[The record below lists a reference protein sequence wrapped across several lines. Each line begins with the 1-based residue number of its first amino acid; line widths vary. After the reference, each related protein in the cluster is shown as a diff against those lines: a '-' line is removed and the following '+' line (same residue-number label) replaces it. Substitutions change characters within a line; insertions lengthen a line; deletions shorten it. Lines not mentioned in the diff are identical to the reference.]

1 MFSSYLSLSLTAI
14 YEAATMQ
21 LHKIVKLELR
31 KLQFIALKFCEWL
44 HILFICNFSV
54 LFLCFCSSKLPGQK
68 FIKVHKLQNTIM
80 FWKLPTHATHE
91 WKCADEPERFQ
102 QLNRFSRSPCSKNPY
117 GALRD
122 MKFQSQKFSIV
133 NRKWVKIAKGSRN
146 KSGSNV
152 EEDA

>member
-1 MFSSYLSLSLTAI
+1 MYVLCGFISLFSKNSVIGCSLNKMFSSYLSLSLTAI

-68 FIKVHKLQNTIM
+68 FINCKIQSCFGSCLQMRLTNGSVQM
-80 FWKLPTHATHE
+80 N
-91 WKCADEPERFQ
+91 RSG
-102 QLNRFSRSPCSKNPY
+102 LNSST
-117 GALRD
+117 
-122 MKFQSQKFSIV
+122 
-133 NRKWVKIAKGSRN
+133 GSR
-146 KSGSNV
+146 GHP
-152 EEDA
+152 APRTHMAHCAT